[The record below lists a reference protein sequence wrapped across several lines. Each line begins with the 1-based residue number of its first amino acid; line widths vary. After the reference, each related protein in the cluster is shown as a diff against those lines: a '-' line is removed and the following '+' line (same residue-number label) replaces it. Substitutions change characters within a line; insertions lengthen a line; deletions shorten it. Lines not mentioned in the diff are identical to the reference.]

1 MPPPCGGERSADDA
15 ASFAPRGP
23 DTIEGRDCA
32 GGGGMSGKRQQP
44 GGDVTILSAGCA
56 LEGRLIARGPV
67 RVEGAINGA
76 LTADGPVSV
85 ATGARIL
92 GEVRV
97 DDLTVRG
104 KVHGIVVVRSHLQV
118 LASGAVRGYA
128 RYATLEVERGGV
140 VDGSATLQAEA
151 AARADELREAAE

>member
-1 MPPPCGGERSADDA
+1 M
-15 ASFAPRGP
+15 
-23 DTIEGRDCA
+23 
-32 GGGGMSGKRQQP
+32 
-44 GGDVTILSAGCA
+44 SAGCA
-56 LEGRLIARGPV
+56 LEGRLTARGPV
-67 RVEGAINGA
+67 RVEGAISGG
-76 LTADGPVSV
+76 LTVEGPVSV

-104 KVHGIVVVRSHLQV
+104 KVHGIIVVRSHLQV
-118 LASGAVRGYA
+118 MASGAVRGYA

-151 AARADELREAAE
+151 SARADELREAAE

>member
-1 MPPPCGGERSADDA
+1 MPPPCGGKRSADDA

-23 DTIEGRDCA
+23 DTIEGRDLR
-32 GGGGMSGKRQQP
+32 GGAMSGKRQQP

-67 RVEGAINGA
+67 RVEGAINGG
-76 LTADGPVSV
+76 LTAEGPVSV
-85 ATGARIL
+85 AAGARIL

-97 DDLTVRG
+97 NDLTVRG

-140 VDGSATLQAEA
+140 VDGSATLQVEV
-151 AARADELREAAE
+151 ARADELREAAE